1 MNRPGMNPCVHLS
14 LCVSACVCVAEYLCV
29 VLCVFGC
36 VLLSRSW
43 LQRCD
48 CDCSGPTNLPM
59 PCSHPH
65 AAIDPQVQPKNVTTD
80 LVEELSAAALD
91 NQVTKDEWL
100 RAMLVSLGKVDDDLC
115 DLILAYFDKLDVDG
129 DGILT
134 PAELKENVNTE
145 PISEEEQHRFTNKS
159 MWLTSIR
166 EHLVRVDEVCVCAA
180 CLTRIQPQCKI
191 VAL

>member
-100 RAMLVSLGKVDDDLC
+100 RAMLVSLGMC
-115 DLILAYFDKLDVDG
+115 AS
-129 DGILT
+129 
-134 PAELKENVNTE
+134 AESSLLQHPKRGTLSCVVGTNVVSEKTRSPWGTLLVAQVIKETGRE
-145 PISEEEQHRFTNKS
+145 
-159 MWLTSIR
+159 IR
-166 EHLVRVDEVCVCAA
+166 HVC
-180 CLTRIQPQCKI
+180 LNFR
-191 VAL
+191 